1 MKETIIN
8 LFNDYSTLIVF
19 LHVLSAIIW
28 VGGMIALRY
37 AVHYTMQ
44 SIEKPQVKQ
53 KLILEYL
60 QRFFN
65 IVRPMIGLLVVT
77 AGIMAIG
84 LGFKGTP
91 LYTIVHIKEA
101 IWTIM
106 TVVFIIIYLKRNT
119 AQMYFDA
126 NDFKSTKETLEIIAK
141 YLIPLNIALGLV
153 ALYLGITLRGF

>member
-1 MKETIIN
+1 MKEIMIN
-8 LFNDYSTLIVF
+8 LFNDYASIIIF
-19 LHVLSAIIW
+19 LHVFSAIIW

-37 AVHYTMQ
+37 SVHFAMQ
-44 SIEKPQVKQ
+44 NIDKPQVKQ
-53 KLILEYL
+53 KLILDYL

-77 AGIMAIG
+77 AGLMAVG

-91 LYTIVHIKEA
+91 LYSIVHIKEG
-101 IWTIM
+101 IWTVM
-106 TVVFIIIYLKRNT
+106 TIVFIVIYIKRNT

-126 NDFKSTKETLEIIAK
+126 NDFKSAKETLELIAK
-141 YLIPLNIALGLV
+141 YLIPINILLGLV